1 MLFAPVR
8 LPRVRAAKHLIPLT
22 VCLKTPDC
30 SGSGEGDRSLFS
42 RPSVRSRQVASYHRE
57 NFAPDCHAKDARAAS
72 ASERADRIS
81 ACNFFSLATV
91 LPSSPYDR
99 SLEFLRTKQVRM
111 RVSYFALCA
120 AALVGPVVASLSLG
134 ESRAPSSSLPHCES
148 LTQLLASG
156 QVRRGKFPRSMLTQ
170 S

>member
-42 RPSVRSRQVASYHRE
+42 RPERQIRQVASYHSE
-57 NFAPDCHAKDARAAS
+57 NFTPDCHAKDAHAAS
-72 ASERADRIS
+72 GLEFAHRIS

-99 SLEFLRTKQVRM
+99 PLEPLRTK
-111 RVSYFALCA
+111 
-120 AALVGPVVASLSLG
+120 
-134 ESRAPSSSLPHCES
+134 
-148 LTQLLASG
+148 
-156 QVRRGKFPRSMLTQ
+156 
-170 S
+170 